1 MNIIYINEKLLPSDQ
16 ALLSVDER
24 GFRFGDGVFETIA
37 LHGGVPYL
45 LHYHLERLQAGL
57 QAIHIP
63 APVSLDEI
71 LREVIAANKAKDG
84 IIRIYVSRG
93 IGSQGYLPTATTPTI
108 VVQWLQP
115 AVKAD
120 AAVKLWL
127 SSVEKI
133 SPRALPTHAKLAQGL
148 NATLARM
155 QAREQGCH
163 DALQLDAKGHISEAS
178 SANIFWV
185 KQGKLF
191 TPALTTGALA
201 GVTRRRIM
209 ELAGDV
215 SEAEA
220 TPEALQQA
228 EEVFLTNASTG
239 ITAVATLLPLNYT
252 WNGSNITGQLIE
264 KREADIRAQTAK
276 S

>member
-1 MNIIYINEKLLPSDQ
+1 
-16 ALLSVDER
+16 
-24 GFRFGDGVFETIA
+24 

-45 LHYHLERLQAGL
+45 LEYHLERLQAGL
-57 QAIHIP
+57 KAIHIP
-63 APVSLDEI
+63 APKSPDKTV
-71 LREVIAANKAKDG
+71 REVVAANKAQDG

-93 IGSQGYLPTATTPTI
+93 IGSQGYLPTPSTPTV
-108 VVQWLQP
+108 VVQLLPP
-115 AVKAD
+115 APKHEAP
-120 AAVKLWL
+120 VKLWL

-155 QAREQGCH
+155 EAREQGCH
-163 DALQLDAKGHISEAS
+163 EALQLSASGHMSEAS

-191 TPALTTGALA
+191 TPALATGALA

-209 ELAGDV
+209 ELANV
-215 SEAEA
+215 KETEA
-220 TPEALQQA
+220 TPGALQQA
-228 EEVFLTNASTG
+228 DEVFLTNASTG
-239 ITAVATLLPLNYT
+239 ITPVASLLPLNYS
-252 WNGSNITGQLIE
+252 WNDSKITSQLAE
-264 KREADIRAQTAK
+264 KREADIRAYIGAYVAK